1 MCNHI
6 GFYRCIIFEGHK
18 GPTGERF
25 VFISVDGEMAFQ
37 QVNNI
42 FIGSGAETAVQRV

>member
-1 MCNHI
+1 MGNHV
-6 GFYRCIIFEGHK
+6 GFYCRIIFEGHK

-25 VFISVDGEMAFQ
+25 VFISVEGEMAFQ
-37 QVNNI
+37 QVNSI